1 MTKDSTVKLT
11 EGVIW
16 KQLLIYAGPIV
27 LANLFQQLYNTTNSF
42 IVGNYIN
49 TEALSAVSATASI
62 ENLFS
67 YFFWGFS
74 VASSILVSHLAGSG
88 ERDRISSAIET
99 SILVAFLLGIAL
111 TVLGEL
117 FCPLLL
123 QASNIRA
130 DIYRPSELYIR
141 VYMLGSVAVFLYN
154 IIFFIIRALGDS
166 KHPLYYLIYSCVL
179 NIVMG
184 VVFVKF
190 MNLGVIGVALATVL
204 SQLVVYIL
212 ALRLLKKMLPECET
226 NPFKIKF
233 NLDVTKRL
241 VKLAVPSSMQDML
254 IAVSTLLVQSKINL
268 FPNTAIAGIGVALKV
283 GWWIEM
289 PMQGLA
295 TAEVSFVGHNL
306 GAQKYDRLKESIRIC
321 NILGSVFSLV
331 TAAIAFVF
339 AGPVVSL
346 FDKNPEVIQYG
357 SDMIRYVAFCYIP
370 LTWSHVYNGTCRGAG
385 NVKVPMIIAV
395 TTQSIIKYLMV
406 AVGLALW
413 FDVRVIYISTFACY
427 TLAGIVATVYFKTSS
442 WTEEMHLR

>member
-1 MTKDSTVKLT
+1 MSKDSTVKLT

-49 TEALSAVSATASI
+49 TDALSAVSATASI

-88 ERDRISSAIET
+88 EKDRIISAIET
-99 SILVAFLLGIAL
+99 SILVAFGLGIVL
-111 TVLGEL
+111 TILGEL

-123 QASNIRA
+123 NASNIRA

-141 VYMLGSVAVFLYN
+141 VYMMGSVAVFLYN

-212 ALRLLKKMLPECET
+212 ALRLLKKMLPGCET
-226 NPFKIKF
+226 NPFKIRF
-233 NLDVTKRL
+233 NLNVTKRL
-241 VKLAVPSSMQDML
+241 FKLAVPSSMQDML

-306 GAQKYDRLKESIRIC
+306 GAKKYDRLKESIRIC

-331 TAAIAFVF
+331 TATIAFVF

-395 TTQSIIKYLMV
+395 TTQSILKYIMV

-413 FDVRVIYISTFACY
+413 FDVRVIYISTFVCY
-427 TLAGIVATVYFKTSS
+427 ALAGVVATIYFKTSS